1 MQEALF
7 KKKEKLSAPW
17 FLVPHQAAVCI
28 FSPSSTESD
37 GLSSSFLE
45 PIFFPRKDFISS
57 RNLII
62 AILGKKE
69 KDNVDL

>member
-1 MQEALF
+1 MVSGATSGGGMYFQSILH
-7 KKKEKLSAPW
+7 
-17 FLVPHQAAVCI
+17 V
-28 FSPSSTESD
+28 
-37 GLSSSFLE
+37 LSSSFLE